1 MKRLTLFLG
10 PEVFW
15 LVCWLICLWLA
26 RRNEPATAAGN
37 TALERFSTVG
47 AFVATALVFLAFF
60 IPGSQKGWLLARLAF
75 ATIVGVNFCLFK
87 LIDSIDYGDSRNSGV
102 AGFWVYGVLA
112 SAAALVPGSI
122 VALILMLRR

>member
-15 LVCWLICLWLA
+15 VACWLLCLWLA

-37 TALERFSTVG
+37 TVLERLCTTG
-47 AFVATALVFLAFF
+47 AFVATALVFLVFLV
-60 IPGSQKGWLLARLAF
+60 PGAPKGWLLARVALA
-75 ATIVGVNFCLFK
+75 TMIGLNLCLLT

-102 AGFWVYGVLA
+102 MGFWVYGVLA
-112 SAAALVPGSI
+112 SAAALIPGSI
-122 VALILMLRR
+122 VALVLMLRR